1 MKTTAVRLAQLE
13 QLLAVNFRVLL
24 SSTFAALLLAYMQRG
39 VVSLKTIIV
48 WLASILAANFI
59 RIAIGF
65 YQRKNPVTAPELIE
79 KRLNQFRLGVI
90 VTGVLWGSSSFLMF
104 PAGFIHHQMFL
115 IYLISGLAAGAVV
128 SYSIDRFCALS
139 FLSLT
144 LLPLLIE
151 LMLKGGT
158 VYTTM
163 SLAGFGYL
171 AFMIVSIRNFYHDLT
186 EGVLL
191 RHQAVE
197 REQEIKQLAF
207 YDSLTNLPNRRLLL
221 DRLDHALVTSNRT
234 NKRGALLFLDLDHFK
249 VLNDTLGHDM
259 GDLLL
264 KQVSERLTKCV
275 RASDT
280 VARLGGDEFVVMLE
294 ELSDN
299 QAEAGKQ
306 VDAISQQILDQLN
319 MPYML
324 KGFEY
329 RCTPSVGVAMFGVH
343 GQSHEDLLKHADI
356 AMYQAKR
363 AGRNVVR
370 LFDYKMRD
378 SVGPTNS

>member
-1 MKTTAVRLAQLE
+1 MKTTAIRLAQLE
-13 QLLAVNFRVLL
+13 HLLAVNLRVQI
-24 SSTFAALLLAYMQRG
+24 SSTVAALFLAYMQRG
-39 VVSLKTIIV
+39 VVALKVMVV
-48 WLASILAANFI
+48 WLVSMLAVSII
-59 RIAIGF
+59 RIAVGL
-65 YQRKNPVTAPELIE
+65 YQKKNPVTSPEAVE
-79 KRLNQFRLGVI
+79 QRLKQFRLGVI
-90 VTGVLWGSSSFLMF
+90 VGGVLWGASSFVMF
-104 PAGFIHHQMFL
+104 PNSFLQHQMFL
-115 IYLISGLAAGAVV
+115 IYLITGLSAGAVI
-128 SYSIDRFCALS
+128 SYSIDRFSALA
-139 FLSLT
+139 FLLLT
-144 LLPLLIE
+144 LLPLLVS
-151 LMLKGGT
+151 MLLKDNP

-163 SLAGFGYL
+163 TFAGAAYL
-171 AFMIVSIRNFYHDLT
+171 VFMIVSIKNFHRELT
-186 EGVLL
+186 DGVIL
-191 RHQAVE
+191 RHEAVE

-221 DRLDHALVTSNRT
+221 DRLDHAIVTSNRT

-264 KQVSERLTKCV
+264 KQVSERLSTCV

-294 ELSDN
+294 DLSEN
-299 QAEAGKQ
+299 QSEAIKQ
-306 VDAISQQILDQLN
+306 IDAISQQILEQLN
-319 MPYML
+319 KPYML
-324 KGFEY
+324 NSFEY

-378 SVGPTNS
+378 SVGSSNA